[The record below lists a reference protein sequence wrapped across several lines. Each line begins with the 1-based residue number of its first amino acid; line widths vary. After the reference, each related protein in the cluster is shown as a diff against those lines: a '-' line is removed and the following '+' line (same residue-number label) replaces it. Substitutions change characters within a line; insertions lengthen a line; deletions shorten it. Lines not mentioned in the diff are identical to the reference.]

1 MEVLAWVLTLN
12 FIFYP
17 SVSRRDA
24 ALNPPELGFTYQPS
38 GESEGGIGNETTD
51 DDPGVHAGAG
61 GVQLPIHHEHPGR
74 EDDYHRQQA
83 QAG

>member
-24 ALNPPELGFTYQPS
+24 ALNPPELGFTYEPS
-38 GESEGGIGNETTD
+38 GESEGGD
-51 DDPGVHAGAG
+51 
-61 GVQLPIHHEHPGR
+61 
-74 EDDYHRQQA
+74 RQ
-83 QAG
+83 